1 MGASEK
7 KCKEPDLRD
16 YVVALIILI
25 IISAFPLY
33 SILIPITRLHLY
45 EELFFYLSVLA
56 LISWWG
62 VSYAVYFKIRDK
74 GEMRIARAILVVV
87 VLLGIAGALALDA
100 ILRYNM
106 VLSFSYML
114 LVALWGIIWCIYKII
129 SHIIR
134 EHAR

>member
-1 MGASEK
+1 MDTSEK
-7 KCKEPDLRD
+7 NSKEMGLRG
-16 YVVALIILI
+16 YVTSLIILMV
-25 IISAFPLY
+25 ISVYPSY
-33 SILIPITRLHLY
+33 SILIPIIRFRLY
-45 EELFFYLSVLA
+45 EELFFHLSVLA

-62 VSYAVYFKIRDK
+62 ISYAVYFKIRDK
-74 GEMRIARAILVVV
+74 GEMRIARAILVVE

-129 SHIIR
+129 LHIQR
-134 EHAR
+134 GYEH